1 MKWLQA
7 YESFKNDN
15 PKKYF
20 IIYNRDIPPISGR
33 DSSINYKMNNM
44 LISNIFDDII
54 ILTETSLN
62 QIQDWL
68 KTINPGDMIFSYN
81 NNSLRTYEKLN
92 PSQKKLKYIAET
104 LRRKK
109 DIKFW
114 INDSFTRSKTDYYNL
129 LKNYDFMPKT
139 CFSKKEALETLNF
152 PIVAK
157 PEGGSLGIGIQK
169 FNTKGEFEK
178 TRYRFDVFSEYV
190 KHKAEFRVL
199 VLNGKIIFVVER
211 INEFSDK
218 NNIDHKTKNS
228 EVMHIYV
235 PQNMDTFPYLK
246 KIQKVVNIIDK
257 RLGKHTE
264 SVYSI
269 DLFITPDNEV
279 KVIESNSK
287 SQLGPMSLMSVCSN
301 LFDIPYHIKFLM
313 NNAKKLYLQN
323 QYKKYK
329 KQINN
334 SVHPIDYDLTKVDD
348 EFVKF
353 LNTSL
358 IRNL

>member
-264 SVYSI
+264 SVYSKI
-269 DLFITPDNEV
+269 REA
-279 KVIESNSK
+279 IESYSALSRSSRKNAEFHSWEVVVSK
-287 SQLGPMSLMSVCSN
+287 MLEHYEDAVDWNMG
-301 LFDIPYHIKFLM
+301 
-313 NNAKKLYLQN
+313 KKLIETYRVTPI
-323 QYKKYK
+323 KKREERDK
-329 KQINN
+329 RPNKN
-334 SVHPIDYDLTKVDD
+334 
-348 EFVKF
+348 
-353 LNTSL
+353 
-358 IRNL
+358 